1 MTTLEHIIL
10 TNPGISVSQIS
21 KLSGVGISQVM
32 KVKHRLKKS
41 DPEKFGL
48 EKRYKVNEQSLCEV
62 ADQVLGGMTG
72 KDKKGYL
79 GAIVKKLL
87 AEGRISNEDAEEMG
101 ITN

>member
-1 MTTLEHIIL
+1 MTNLENIIL

-32 KVKHRLKKS
+32 KVKRRLKQS

-62 ADQVLGGMTG
+62 ADQVLGGMSN
-72 KDKKGYL
+72 KDKKEYL
-79 GAIVKKLL
+79 GAIIKQLL

>member
-32 KVKHRLKKS
+32 KVKRRLKQS
-41 DPEKFGL
+41 APEKFGL

-62 ADQVLGGMTG
+62 ADQVLGGMN
-72 KDKKGYL
+72 DKEKRGYL
-79 GAIVKKLL
+79 GSVIKKLL
-87 AEGRISNEDAEEMG
+87 AEGRISYEDAEEMG

>member
-1 MTTLEHIIL
+1 
-10 TNPGISVSQIS
+10 
-21 KLSGVGISQVM
+21 M
-32 KVKHRLKKS
+32 KVKHRLKRS

-72 KDKKGYL
+72 KEKRGYL
-79 GAIVKKLL
+79 GSVIKKLL
-87 AEGRISNEDAEEMG
+87 AEGRISYEDAEEMG

>member
-21 KLSGVGISQVM
+21 KLSGVGVSQVM

-48 EKRYKVNEQSLCEV
+48 EKRYKVNEESLCEV
-62 ADQVLGGMTG
+62 ADQVLGGMSG
-72 KDKKGYL
+72 KEKRGFL
-79 GAIVKKLL
+79 TAIVKGLL
-87 AEGRISNEDAEEMG
+87 NKGKISYEDAEEMG
-101 ITN
+101 VTN